1 VGVDDQD
8 YLKLIAVVTEEL
20 RGVGLEDIADPK
32 IYLEVDL
39 ERGDATLFPP
49 HRRLISMLVA
59 FNRAVKVRDR
69 AMLDDALKRI
79 GRNTMNEG
87 PRDALYLTPT
97 ETGEGRPVS
106 LSEAPYLGEVRA
118 RLENLII
125 QLGGA
130 DHLKL
135 EDR

>member
-1 VGVDDQD
+1 MDDED
-8 YLKLIAVVTEEL
+8 YLKLIAVVTDEL
-20 RGVGLEDIADPK
+20 RRFGLEDIADSK
-32 IYLEVDL
+32 NYLDVDI
-39 ERGDATLFPP
+39 ESGDATLFPP

-69 AMLDDALKRI
+69 ATLDDALKRI
-79 GRNTMNEG
+79 ARNTMNEG
-87 PRDALYLTPT
+87 PRDALYLMPT
-97 ETGEGRPVS
+97 ETGAGRPVS
-106 LSEAPYLGEVRA
+106 LSEAPYLGEIRF

-135 EDR
+135 RDR

>member
-1 VGVDDQD
+1 MDDED
-8 YLKLIAVVTEEL
+8 YLKLIAVVSEEL

-32 IYLEVDL
+32 NYLDVDI
-39 ERGDATLFPP
+39 EHGDVRLFPP

-59 FNRAVKVRDR
+59 FSRAVKVRDR

-79 GRNTMNEG
+79 RRSTTNEG
-87 PRDALYLTPT
+87 PRDALYLMPT
-97 ETGEGRPVS
+97 EAGEGRPAS